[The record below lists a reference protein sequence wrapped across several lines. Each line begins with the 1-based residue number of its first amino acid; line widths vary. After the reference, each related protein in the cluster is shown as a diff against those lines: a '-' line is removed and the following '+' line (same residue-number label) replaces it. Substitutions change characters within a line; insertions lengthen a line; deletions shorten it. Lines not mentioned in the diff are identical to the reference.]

1 MDDILFKISVWFLPV
16 ILAITFHEAAHGFTA
31 LWFGD
36 DTAKRHGRLTL
47 NPIKHVDPV
56 GTIFLPAMLLLMK
69 SPFLFGYA
77 KPVPIDFGR
86 LKNPKRDMIWVA
98 AAGPA
103 MNIFLAIISAL
114 LFHTLP
120 LLPETMAGWAAHNL
134 ANSVKINI
142 LLAVFNMLPI
152 PPLDG
157 GRVLV
162 GVLPHNLAR
171 PVARI
176 EPYGFFILIGL
187 LFLPPLIGEA
197 IGMNLNIFSK
207 IVGGPY
213 LWLTNLIT
221 PLAQ

>member
-1 MDDILFKISVWFLPV
+1 MNDILFQISIWFLPV
-16 ILAITFHEAAHGFTA
+16 ILAITFHEAAHGFVA

-36 DTAKRHGRLTL
+36 DTAKREGRLTL
-47 NPIKHVDPV
+47 NPLKHIDPI
-56 GTIFLPAMLLLMK
+56 GTIILPAALVLMRA
-69 SPFLFGYA
+69 PFLFGYA
-77 KPVPIDFGR
+77 KPVPVDFYR

-98 AAGPA
+98 AAGPF
-103 MNIFLAIISAL
+103 MNIMLAVISAF
-114 LFHTLP
+114 LFHALP
-120 LLPETMAGWAAHNL
+120 LLPDAVEGWAAYNL
-134 ANSVKINI
+134 ANSININI

-162 GVLPHNLAR
+162 GILPHNLAR
-171 PVARI
+171 LVARI
-176 EPYGFFILIGL
+176 EPYGFFIILGL
-187 LFLPPLIGEA
+187 FILSPLLGEA
-197 IGMNLNIFSK
+197 MGINLNIFSK